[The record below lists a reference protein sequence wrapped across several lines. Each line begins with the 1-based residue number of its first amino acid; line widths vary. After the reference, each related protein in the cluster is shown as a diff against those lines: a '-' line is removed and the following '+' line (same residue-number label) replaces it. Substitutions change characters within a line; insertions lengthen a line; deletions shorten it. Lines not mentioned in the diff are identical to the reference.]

1 MRRDDEGGVDSE
13 GKGLAPRLED
23 VPVNELKLAPRE
35 DILPYFKAE
44 VLKAQVKIR
53 KQLMKFETIHYK
65 VEPMVVACNMYSNL
79 VNNFYAMNKFK
90 TYQMPHLIKWYLLPA
105 LTYAYTFIIFPVLL
119 PRAAGV
125 LLNDTVGRVGVRWR
139 VSLPTPLAGTP
150 LS

>member
-1 MRRDDEGGVDSE
+1 
-13 GKGLAPRLED
+13 
-23 VPVNELKLAPRE
+23 
-35 DILPYFKAE
+35 
-44 VLKAQVKIR
+44 
-53 KQLMKFETIHYK
+53 MKFESVGMKID
-65 VEPMVVACNMYSNL
+65 PMVIACNMHSNL
-79 VNNFYAMNKFK
+79 LSNFYAMNKFK